1 MEFIFRGVASL
12 SRPRSNSSKTNCIFI
27 FAFFFIFF
35 SGDFPISN
43 QSWKCRLRKLE
54 YKGDISPNKSARL
67 PDHLTAKRKG
77 RGKAIGKERGYREWE
92 GRVGRIREK
101 KEEGRGK
108 EVGRRI
114 NDTK

>member
-1 MEFIFRGVASL
+1 M
-12 SRPRSNSSKTNCIFI
+12 
-27 FAFFFIFF
+27 
-35 SGDFPISN
+35 
-43 QSWKCRLRKLE
+43 
-54 YKGDISPNKSARL
+54 RL
-67 PDHLTAKRKG
+67 PGHRTAKRKG
-77 RGKAIGKERGYREWE
+77 RGKAIGKERGKREWE